1 MSQSEI
7 EKIAREAASKGVD
20 PFAHLTAAEALTIRF
35 DWSKW
40 ARPEQLAPP
49 GDWTW
54 WLLCA
59 GRAFGKTRSA
69 AEWVRAKARLRP
81 GSRGILIGAT
91 PAEVRNVMIEGE
103 SGLLAVH
110 PDEERPTWTPSVGSG
125 GVLTWPNGTSAVVL
139 SAHHPESIRGAQGEW
154 LWLDELA
161 KWKYSRE
168 AFDQVSLALRLG
180 PHVQGVVSTT
190 PRPVAVMRELLANPA
205 CVTVKGSTYDNAGNL
220 APNFMRELVAKY
232 EGSRL
237 GRQELHAE
245 LLDDTPGALFQRAWF
260 DSRRVVEAPAMDL
273 VVVGIDPAVSNTDE
287 SDETGIVAAGRTEG
301 GEFFTLRDR
310 SLRGSPHEWASAAV
324 RCFHEVGANHFVVEK
339 NQGGDMVAAT
349 VRHVWPEAPIREVSA
364 SRGKATRAEPIATLY
379 EQGRVHHVGAFDTLE
394 DQACAFVPGESTKSP
409 DRMDALVWALTEL
422 SQGRRVFIV

>member
-1 MSQSEI
+1 MSLSEI
-7 EKIAREAASKGVD
+7 EKLAREAAVKSVD
-20 PFAHLTAAEALTIRF
+20 LFAYLTAAEALAVRF

-69 AEWVRAKARLRP
+69 AEWVRAKAKARP

-110 PDEERPTWTPSVGSG
+110 PDDERPTWTPSVGSG

-139 SAHHPESIRGAQGEW
+139 SAHNPESIRGAQGEW

-161 KWKYSRE
+161 KWKYSRQ

-180 PHVQGVVSTT
+180 QHVQGVVSTT

-205 CVTVKGSTYDNAGNL
+205 CVVTKGSTYDNAGNL
-220 APNFMRELVAKY
+220 ASNFMRELVAKY

-260 DSRRVVEAPAMDL
+260 DTRRVKEAPALDL
-273 VVVGIDPAVSNTDE
+273 VVVGIDPAVSNTDD
-287 SDETGIVAAGRTEG
+287 SDETGIIAAGRSEAND
-301 GEFFTLRDR
+301 FYTLADR
-310 SLRGSPHEWASAAV
+310 SLRGSPHEWAMAAV
-324 RCFHEVGANHFVVEK
+324 KCFHDVKANHFVVEK

-349 VRHVWPEAPIREVSA
+349 IRHVWPAAPIREVTA
-364 SRGKATRAEPIATLY
+364 SRGKATRAEPVATLC
-379 EQGRVHHVGAFDTLE
+379 EQGRVHSVGALDALE
-394 DQACAFVPGESTKSP
+394 DQACAFVPGETKSP
-409 DRMDALVWALTEL
+409 DRLDAWVWAMSEL
-422 SQGRRVFIV
+422 SGSQRIFIT